1 MTTDEKTIR
10 NLMTDGENETLEF
23 KLRLHYER
31 HENQVNRSPQKAV
44 IKALSGFLNGKGGTL
59 LIGVNDSGGRD
70 WRCRNQS
77 LFRSRLQH
85 RFATPEPLKAR
96 PGPGCCKTAPLC
108 KSSSLFVVVFFR
120 F

>member
-44 IKALSGFLNGKGGTL
+44 IKGIVRIPEWEGRHTL
-59 LIGVNDSGGRD
+59 D
-70 WRCRNQS
+70 RC
-77 LFRSRLQH
+77 
-85 RFATPEPLKAR
+85 
-96 PGPGCCKTAPLC
+96 
-108 KSSSLFVVVFFR
+108 
-120 F
+120 